1 MVEECPRH
9 SAGTDGADEST
20 GKSVVQ
26 FWADAWTSPRT
37 RVYGPQSSGVRA
49 GWGPQKS
56 LPVGEADLIA
66 SLSSCSL
73 GKSRGICMG
82 VCVSIMRGWLPSL
95 SGVSTA
101 PKQVDDV
108 PNTKLGRK
116 WFESHIL
123 IY

>member
-9 SAGTDGADEST
+9 SAGTDGEDEST

-37 RVYGPQSSGVRA
+37 RVYGPQSSGVCA

-66 SLSSCSL
+66 SLS
-73 GKSRGICMG
+73 
-82 VCVSIMRGWLPSL
+82 P
-95 SGVSTA
+95 A
-101 PKQVDDV
+101 
-108 PNTKLGRK
+108 
-116 WFESHIL
+116 SH
-123 IY
+123 